1 MTQIS
6 GAAALALFIH
16 RQVEAMRSPSRG
28 VERSRTSAQLGN
40 GSRPAGSSSTENK
53 GDISTLVFRRI
64 RLIDP
69 ADPQRKRKAFRM
81 FIESVLLFELG
92 EGLINDPAFYQLV
105 DSVQQAMEADAG
117 LAKAVEEASAMLVLM
132 PEA

>member
-1 MTQIS
+1 
-6 GAAALALFIH
+6 
-16 RQVEAMRSPSRG
+16 
-28 VERSRTSAQLGN
+28 
-40 GSRPAGSSSTENK
+40 
-53 GDISTLVFRRI
+53 
-64 RLIDP
+64 
-69 ADPQRKRKAFRM
+69 M